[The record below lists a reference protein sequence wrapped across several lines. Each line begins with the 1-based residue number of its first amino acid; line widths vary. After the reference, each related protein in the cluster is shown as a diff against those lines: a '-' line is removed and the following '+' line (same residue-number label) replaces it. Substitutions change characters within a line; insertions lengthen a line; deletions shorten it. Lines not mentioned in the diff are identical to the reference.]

1 MKIIIVIF
9 SGVEKIL
16 GGVVGVGSSVK
27 LLSDSNHNMYGYLS
41 IFLGEWG
48 RVYIYLFIYLFI
60 HLFIYLSDL
69 SFATLLLKKNATKR
83 ANFLEH

>member
-9 SGVEKIL
+9 SGVEKIR

-41 IFLGEWG
+41 IFWEDGG
-48 RVYIYLFIYLFI
+48 YIFIYLFI
-60 HLFIYLSDL
+60 HSFIYAD
-69 SFATLLLKKNATKR
+69 
-83 ANFLEH
+83 E